1 MDYQTHQARLLPI
14 LAKTFAVIFAGQR
27 LTEEHEQLMARLEMK
42 DTTGLKAI
50 HATSSGLKAFC
61 TWWCLESIETCR
73 QCCGGL
79 GYSSYS
85 GLPSML
91 QDYAVHCTWEGDNT
105 VMALQNARVL
115 IHAFKHQED
124 ATGFM
129 SYLRDG
135 DFSPPFLANMGDARA
150 ETVQL
155 QV

>member
-1 MDYQTHQARLLPI
+1 
-14 LAKTFAVIFAGQR
+14 
-27 LTEEHEQLMARLEMK
+27 MARLELK

-115 IHAFKHQED
+115 IHAFKHPEE

-129 SYLRDG
+129 AYLTELDG
-135 DFSPPFLANMGDARA
+135 APPPVSNMTDVRSRG
-150 ETVQL
+150 VQL
-155 QV
+155 FVRSTSRSLLRSFAC